1 MSVAMKSQ
9 KRTVSVTLD
18 DELYV
23 RARAHGLN
31 LSQRLSVVIAQ
42 DLEEIERQQW
52 KQRNREG
59 LIELNRIMEQ
69 CGNFADEH
77 RKF

>member
-1 MSVAMKSQ
+1 MSAVIKSQ
-9 KRTVSVTLD
+9 KRTVSVTID
-18 DELYV
+18 DKLY
-23 RARAHGLN
+23 ARAHGLN
-31 LSQRLSVVIAQ
+31 LSQRLSAVIAQ

-59 LIELNRIMEQ
+59 LLELNRITEQ

>member
-1 MSVAMKSQ
+1 MNVAVKSL
-9 KRTVSVTLD
+9 KRTVSVTID
-18 DELYV
+18 DELYL

-31 LSQRLSVVIAQ
+31 LSQRLSVVIAR

-59 LIELNRIMEQ
+59 LLELNRITEQ

>member
-1 MSVAMKSQ
+1 MSAVMKPS
-9 KRTVSVTLD
+9 KRTVSVTID

-42 DLEEIERQQW
+42 DLEEIERKQW
-52 KQRNREG
+52 KQRNREA
-59 LIELNRIMEQ
+59 LLELNRITEQ

>member
-1 MSVAMKSQ
+1 MKSP

-18 DELYV
+18 DDLYL

-31 LSQRLSVVIAQ
+31 LSQRLSMVIAQ

-59 LIELNRIMEQ
+59 LQELNRITEQ

>member
-1 MSVAMKSQ
+1 MSAATKSQ
-9 KRTVSVTLD
+9 KRTVSVTID
-18 DELYV
+18 NELYV

-42 DLEEIERQQW
+42 DLKEIERQQW

-59 LIELNRIMEQ
+59 LRELNRLTEQ
-69 CGNFADEH
+69 CGSFADEH

>member
-1 MSVAMKSQ
+1 MNVAVKSP
-9 KRTVSVTLD
+9 KRTVSVTID
-18 DELYV
+18 NELYL

-31 LSQRLSVVIAQ
+31 LSQRLSVVIAR

-59 LIELNRIMEQ
+59 LLELNRITEQ

>member
-1 MSVAMKSQ
+1 MKSP

-18 DELYV
+18 DDLYL

-31 LSQRLSVVIAQ
+31 LSQRLSMVIAQ

-52 KQRNREG
+52 KQRNRES
-59 LIELNRIMEQ
+59 LQELNRITEQ

>member
-1 MSVAMKSQ
+1 MSIAMKNP
-9 KRTVSVTLD
+9 KRTVSVTID
-18 DELYV
+18 DELYL
-23 RARAHGLN
+23 RARANGLN
-31 LSQRLSVVIAQ
+31 LSQRLSIVIAQ
-42 DLEEIERQQW
+42 DLEEIEREQW

-59 LIELNRIMEQ
+59 LLELNRITEQ

>member
-1 MSVAMKSQ
+1 MSAVIKSQ
-9 KRTVSVTLD
+9 KRTVSVTID
-18 DELYV
+18 DELYA

-59 LIELNRIMEQ
+59 LLELNRITEQ